1 MRFPVT
7 PPFAGIKPCA
17 RGLKLAHRGY
27 TFLICISKEAIVQVS
42 KWGNSLAV
50 RIPADVARALG
61 LKEGDDVE
69 LCALDD
75 RQVAIVTDRQRRAA
89 ALEQLKK
96 FRGSLPPDFKFD
108 REEAN
113 AR

>member
-1 MRFPVT
+1 MQI
-7 PPFAGIKPCA
+7 A
-17 RGLKLAHRGY
+17 
-27 TFLICISKEAIVQVS
+27 

-61 LKEGDDVE
+61 LKEGDDIE

-75 RQVAIVTDRQRRAA
+75 GQLAVVTEQQRREA
-89 ALEQLKK
+89 ALAELRA
-96 FRGSLPPDFKFD
+96 FRGWMPADFKFD